1 MEVRGVVRI
10 FIEEERVMGEVK
22 NVYDD
27 AYNWHVVKELVKTVP
42 NDQQLGN
49 EVRMLFWKTR
59 ESNE

>member
-1 MEVRGVVRI
+1 
-10 FIEEERVMGEVK
+10 MGEVK

>member
-1 MEVRGVVRI
+1 
-10 FIEEERVMGEVK
+10 MGEIK
-22 NVYDD
+22 DIYDD
-27 AYNWHVVKELVKTVP
+27 AFFAHQVKELVKQLP